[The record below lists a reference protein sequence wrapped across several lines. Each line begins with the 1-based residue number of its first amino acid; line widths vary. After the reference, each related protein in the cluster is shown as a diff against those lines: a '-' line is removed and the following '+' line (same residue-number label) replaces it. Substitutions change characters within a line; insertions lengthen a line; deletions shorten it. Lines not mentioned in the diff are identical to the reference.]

1 MNARHL
7 EVFRAIMRHRSLSA
21 AAESL
26 NVSQPAV
33 SKILR
38 HFESRLGFNLF
49 ERVGG
54 RLIATAEAHLLF
66 EDADRV
72 FREIEVLKQ
81 FAQHIRERKIGL
93 LRIAAS
99 APPSF
104 SLVPA
109 AIERFTRRNPDV
121 RLILNMLPA
130 DEIADRIVIGE
141 IDLGVTLAAISAP
154 HALNQILAHT
164 SIVAVMHR
172 GSPLARLR
180 EITPDNLKGQRLIS
194 YGRKPRVGQ
203 DLDVAFQAEGHAREV
218 SFEIALSISA
228 MPLLQRKL
236 GIALVDGLVPWADLG
251 PFVAL
256 PFKPRVE
263 LDVVLVTSA
272 GWAPSRYTKEFA
284 RDLRASLVD
293 LPNRG
298 SLVVSRLI

>member
-1 MNARHL
+1 MNARQL

-33 SKILR
+33 SKVLR
-38 HFESRLGFNLF
+38 HFESQLGFNLF
-49 ERVGG
+49 ERVSG
-54 RLIATAEAHLLF
+54 RLVATAEAHLLF
-66 EDADRV
+66 EDADRI
-72 FREIEVLKQ
+72 FRELEVLKQ
-81 FAQHIRERKIGL
+81 YAQRIRERKVGL

-109 AIERFTRRNPDV
+109 AIERFCRRNPDV
-121 RLILNMLPA
+121 KLIVHMLPA

-141 IDLGVTLAAISAP
+141 VDLGVTLASIDAP
-154 HALNQILAHT
+154 LVRNQILGRT
-164 SIVAVMHR
+164 SIIAVMHR
-172 GSPLARLR
+172 QSALARLQSVTAR
-180 EITPDNLKGQRLIS
+180 DLQGQRLIS
-194 YGRKPRVGQ
+194 YGAKPRIGQ
-203 DLDVAFQAEGHAREV
+203 NLDAAFEADGLTREV

-228 MPLLQRKL
+228 TPLLHRKL

-251 PFVAL
+251 PFL
-256 PFKPRVE
+256 TRPFKPRIE

-272 GWAPSRYTKEFA
+272 GWAPSRFTKEFG

-293 LPNRG
+293 MHAP
-298 SLVVSRLI
+298 VQA